1 MHRRVL
7 SYGCFCFALFI
18 LFVYNGSLILSA
30 KNTQTTQL
38 PSVSAQSA
46 ILIESISGE
55 VAYEKNAHTRMPMA
69 STTKIMTAI
78 VAMELGDP
86 TMMVEIPRE
95 AVGVEGS
102 SIYLYEG
109 ERLSLEHLLY
119 ALLLE
124 SANDAAVAIAVA
136 LSGTEDAFVEKMN
149 QKAEA
154 LGLSDTHFTNPH
166 GLDHEEHYT
175 SAADLARLAA
185 YCIHNELF
193 RTIVS
198 TRRITIPLNDQ
209 EGARLLL
216 NHNRLLRSYDGT
228 IGLKTG
234 FTKRSGR
241 CLVSAA
247 ERDGVT
253 MIAVTLNAPDDWNDH
268 RNMLDYGFSQYTAL
282 LLQASGSYER
292 AIPLV
297 GMPQPEIIISNQND
311 IRVILPSDHGPIRM
325 YCEAPRWLGG
335 NISKGQVLGHLIWEC
350 DGNTIAIEPLL
361 AQSSVSVSPRKQSF
375 WARFLSLF
383 I

>member
-1 MHRRVL
+1 MKRFFCL
-7 SYGCFCFALFI
+7 CFAAVIFFGI
-18 LFVYNGSLILSA
+18 LPFVGSA
-30 KNTQTTQL
+30 A
-38 PSVSAQSA
+38 P
-46 ILIESISGE
+46 E
-55 VAYEKNAHTRMPMA
+55 VAAKSAFLMDITTGTVLYEHNAHEKLPPA
-69 STTKIMTAI
+69 SVTKVMTMLLIMEAIDDGRLKWDDTVTASEN
-78 VAMELGDP
+78 AAAKG
-86 TMMVEIPRE
+86 
-95 AVGVEGS
+95 GS
-102 SIYLYEG
+102 QIYLKEG
-109 ERLSLEHLLY
+109 ETMSV
-119 ALLLE
+119 ADMVKSIAVS
-124 SANDAAVAIAVA
+124 SANDCACAMAEH
-136 LSGTEDAFVEKMN
+136 LWGSEESFVEKMN

-198 TRRITIPLNDQ
+198 TRRMTIPLNDQ

-335 NISKGQVLGHLIWEC
+335 NIL
-350 DGNTIAIEPLL
+350 
-361 AQSSVSVSPRKQSF
+361 
-375 WARFLSLF
+375 
-383 I
+383 